1 MRNPVLFAGLVL
13 LPSLVLGGC
22 LSTLQND
29 FNRRHGDTLY
39 ARDID
44 YTGAAQRYLKAAVE
58 GNAEAAYRLSAMC
71 CEGSIPCGTSEA
83 LDWLTRAASRGHV
96 TAQYMSGLAYLYGL
110 YGANP
115 VPGAA
120 LPMLEM
126 ASIRQHALANFHLG
140 LACSGAFT
148 QITNTQK
155 ALQAFEQARQLGVS
169 LPDTQILYQHL
180 ASNTARPF
188 ANNVPINAPLI
199 AQAQILLNRQGF
211 DAGKENGKLTEATR
225 AAVRNF
231 QQQQGMPTDGEVNL
245 VLIRALSAAAWTPWL
260 FDSSTEPDNALT
272 VLEEERQAKQREQ
285 RRLALKRA
293 ITTET
298 NMAKQWQQRMVELG
312 LRQLGMAQPRS
323 ASRARPDDDR
333 VPAIAR
339 MLSPLADTRQQVSG
353 ADMGL
358 CADNLRMHEA
368 NKRFYTRELEK
379 IETGENRSS
388 AHDNAARIL
397 SQ

>member
-1 MRNPVLFAGLVL
+1 MRNSVLFTGFVL
-13 LPSLVLGGC
+13 LPSLLLGGC

-29 FNRRHGDTLY
+29 FSRRHGDTLY
-39 ARDID
+39 ARDMD
-44 YTGAAQRYLKAAVE
+44 YAGAAQRYLEAAVE

-110 YGANP
+110 YGANL

-126 ASIRQHALANFHLG
+126 ASTRQHALASFHLG
-140 LACSGAFT
+140 LACAGPFS
-148 QITNTQK
+148 QIKNPQK
-155 ALQAFEQARQLGVS
+155 ALQAFEQAKQLGLP
-169 LPDTQILYQHL
+169 LPDTQVLYQRIV
-180 ASNTARPF
+180 SDTARPF
-188 ANNVPINAPLI
+188 ATNVPIKAPLI

-211 DAGKENGKLTEATR
+211 DVGMENGELTESTR
-225 AAVRNF
+225 AAVRAF
-231 QQQQGMPTDGEVNL
+231 QQQQGMTPDGEVTL

-260 FDSSTEPDNALT
+260 FEQKAEPDSLT
-272 VLEEERQAKQREQ
+272 VLEEERQAKQREL

-293 ITTET
+293 VSTEDK
-298 NMAKQWQQRMVELG
+298 MASQWRLRMVELG
-312 LRQLGMAQPRS
+312 LRQLGIMQPQ
-323 ASRARPDDDR
+323 ATSRAAMISDS
-333 VPAIAR
+333 VPSLAR
-339 MLSPLADTRQQVSG
+339 MLSPLADTRQDVSG

-368 NKRFYTRELEK
+368 NKNFYARELAK
-379 IETGENRSS
+379 IENGKGQLD
-388 AHDNAARIL
+388 AQDNAARVL
-397 SQ
+397 SN